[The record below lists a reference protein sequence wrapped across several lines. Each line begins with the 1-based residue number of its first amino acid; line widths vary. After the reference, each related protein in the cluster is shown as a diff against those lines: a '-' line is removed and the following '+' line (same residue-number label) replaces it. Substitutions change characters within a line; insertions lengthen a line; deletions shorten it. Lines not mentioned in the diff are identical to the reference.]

1 MNSHDRLTKFTRH
14 YRNNARIIR
23 SVRGTNLTAF
33 DIGDFHIEASNSDDN
48 PSIFCDLYHD
58 YTLITSINSGDLQ
71 ELHITID
78 DTITTFK
85 ENAA

>member
-1 MNSHDRLTKFTRH
+1 MTSHDRLTKFTRH

-48 PSIFCDLYHD
+48 PSIFCDLYHN
-58 YTLITSINSGDLQ
+58 YTLIKSIHSGDLQ

-78 DTITTFK
+78 DTITDFK
-85 ENAA
+85 EDAA

>member
-1 MNSHDRLTKFTRH
+1 MTSHDRLTKFTRH

-48 PSIFCDLYHD
+48 PSIFCDLYYN
-58 YTLITSINSGDLQ
+58 YTLIKSIHSGDLQ
-71 ELHITID
+71 ELHTTID
-78 DTITTFK
+78 DTITDFK